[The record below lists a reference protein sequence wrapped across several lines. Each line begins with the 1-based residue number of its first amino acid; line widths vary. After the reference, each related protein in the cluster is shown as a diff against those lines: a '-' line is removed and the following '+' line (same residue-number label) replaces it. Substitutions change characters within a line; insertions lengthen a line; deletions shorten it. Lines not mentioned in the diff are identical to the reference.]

1 MDNLSKTQNLSPGS
15 NSHADCSIGNLW
27 HTATGPLA
35 FPMTNDYMFRSL
47 LQCNSSVLKGLVCA
61 LLHLNARDIHSADI
75 LNSIE
80 LGKAI
85 NDKTFILDIKVLFND
100 NTIVQLEMQV
110 INQYNWT
117 DRSLS
122 YLCRSF
128 DQLTRGKAYQTVK
141 PVIQIGILD
150 FTLFPESPEFYA
162 TYQLLNV
169 KKYTIYS
176 DKLRLSVLDLTQM
189 ELATEEDR
197 LYQIDDWAAFFKTT
211 TWEDIK
217 MLAEKN
223 SYIAEAAATLYE
235 LSQDEKIRLQCEARE
250 DYYRHQAS
258 IQYEMDRRDAILK
271 EQNAKIEERN
281 VKIEEQNSKIKER
294 NAKIVE
300 QDARIEE
307 QDAKIEEQDAKIE
320 EQDARIEEQDARIE
334 EQDVKIE
341 ELTRMNQT
349 LISEKEAWII
359 EREQLLA
366 QIKRK

>member
-1 MDNLSKTQNLSPGS
+1 MNNLDKMQTLSAGS
-15 NSHADCSIGNLW
+15 NSYADCLNNDPW
-27 HTATGPLA
+27 RTASGPLQ
-35 FPMTNDYMFRSL
+35 FPMTNDYLFRSL
-47 LQCNSSVLKGLVCA
+47 LQSDNHVLRGLICA
-61 LLHLNARDIHSADI
+61 LLHLDAEEIHSADI
-75 LNSIE
+75 LNPLE

-85 NDKTFILDIKVLFND
+85 DDKTFILDIKVLFND

-128 DQLTRGKAYQTVK
+128 DQLTRGDAYQTVK

-169 KKYTIYS
+169 KKYTKYS
-176 DKLRLSVLDLTQM
+176 DKLRLSVLDLTQRK
-189 ELATEEDR
+189 LATEEDR
-197 LYQIDDWAAFFKTT
+197 LYRIDDWAALFKAT
-211 TWEDIK
+211 TWEDLK

-223 SYIAEAAATLYE
+223 SYIAEAAATVYK

-258 IQYEMDRRDAILK
+258 IQYEMDRRNAMLK
-271 EQNAKIEERN
+271 ETNAKLEERN
-281 VKIEEQNSKIKER
+281 AEIK
-294 NAKIVE
+294 K

-307 QDAKIEEQDAKIE
+307 QNARIEKQDAKIE

-334 EQDVKIE
+334 KQDARIE
-341 ELTRMNQT
+341 ELTTMNQT
-349 LISEKEAWII
+349 LIAEKEAWAI
-359 EREQLLA
+359 EKEQLLA
-366 QIKRK
+366 QIKRNESHSS

>member
-1 MDNLSKTQNLSPGS
+1 MNNLDKMQTLSAGS
-15 NSHADCSIGNLW
+15 NPYADCPNNTPW
-27 HTATGPLA
+27 RTASGPLQ
-35 FPMTNDYMFRSL
+35 FPMTNDYLFRSL
-47 LQCNSSVLKGLVCA
+47 LQSDNHVLKGLICA
-61 LLHLNARDIHSADI
+61 LLHLDAEEIHSAEI
-75 LNSIE
+75 LNPLE

-85 NDKTFILDIKVLFND
+85 DDKTFILDIKVLFND

-128 DQLTRGKAYQTVK
+128 DQLTRGDAYQTVK

-169 KKYTIYS
+169 KKYTKYS
-176 DKLRLSVLDLTQM
+176 DKLRLSVLDLTQRK
-189 ELATEEDR
+189 LATEEDR
-197 LYQIDDWAAFFKTT
+197 LYRIDDWAALFKAT
-211 TWEDIK
+211 TWEDLK

-223 SYIAEAAATLYE
+223 SYIAEAAATVYK

-258 IQYEMDRRDAILK
+258 IQYEMDRRNAMLK
-271 EQNAKIEERN
+271 ETNAKLEERN
-281 VKIEEQNSKIKER
+281 AEIEK
-294 NAKIVE
+294 
-300 QDARIEE
+300 QDAR
-307 QDAKIEEQDAKIE
+307 IE

-334 EQDVKIE
+334 A
-341 ELTRMNQT
+341 LTMETENLSTMLKHAVTEKQI
-349 LISEKEAWII
+349 LLAEKEDWAI
-359 EREQLLA
+359 ERDQLLA
-366 QIKRK
+366 QINTKQKLSE